1 MKPDPKI
8 HATPRPIRV
17 AYLLEDGLDAHAWLD
32 AIFAECFGRHGGRQS
47 LIIPVADGVISERY
61 KEWLRFLDPDFV
73 LLLTYDN
80 QALVPVLVDLLAD
93 TTILERKR
101 DREAMEKHPSVRV
114 DAPGLTALSWLPY
127 LKIVSSFL
135 RAKPDFILDRYPA
148 WADDGFIGDNFGTLN
163 DSVNPFPV
171 HKQLGVR
178 GLILTPKDAP
188 ANRWHFGTVEADE
201 VLDGY
206 DVIDRMSKNSSIATL
221 GQLSNLYSQQYR
233 TEHPWTKGFCLVVGD
248 NFEDRIS
255 CWNAGLLFDDA
266 QNQTFKTMRVP
277 AAIRSDEIRTGQIAN
292 FLRLRNWIGG
302 GNGPTRVVVR
312 SHSLG
317 TADVQE
323 FIEQLRKITM
333 SNVDFSVIESLDDCI
348 PPDMKQIYPAYHFG
362 NPPPPTAETAIRD
375 AMTIVTVPEPMHLG
389 YCAGMHPIF
398 SQGCW
403 FVDLEIDRLYDN
415 SRFAN
420 IREKWML
427 PSRPQLIRQ
436 FCGTTS
442 ARLLRHGSIS
452 VRADIIKRDV
462 EVKQPEDGNIF
473 YAILSDT
480 PHYLYQ
486 DMRTSTVNAVAY
498 KHSVLSDKGR
508 YLQGMLG
515 MFGSLSGF
523 EEVLSNHFWR
533 SQFENMAAPAQEQQ
547 EEVIRDLKLRMKATD
562 GTLQIN
568 DDAGWQKLAERI
580 IQISSRLRV
589 PRQKTRYSKLFEAWK
604 VELNAAIDA
613 DGNLKGRRDEILAE
627 APDDLKRSLSFL
639 LERGVFY
646 RGHEWS
652 CRHCLHRNWVS
663 VDFLKDIMQCEV
675 CREDHQ
681 LPIDVALDFRLNEFF
696 ATCLREHDTITV
708 AWALSALR
716 EKSKSCFIFAPQ
728 TALYRDYPENQRDKP
743 DRELDVVCIV
753 DGKFVIGEVKASVVK
768 IAKSDI
774 EDLALAAQEL
784 GADVAILMAM
794 TGDHGLMD
802 EKKQQLRA
810 LLPVT
815 IEIKSLVSDWGDAP
829 SSYL

>member
-8 HATPRPIRV
+8 QATPRPVRV

-47 LIIPVADGVISERY
+47 LIVPVVNGVISVRY

-73 LLLTYDN
+73 LALTYDN
-80 QALVPVLVDLLAD
+80 QALTPGLVDLLAD
-93 TTILERKR
+93 TTISERKR
-101 DREAMEKHPSVRV
+101 NRDKVEKHPRVEV
-114 DAPGLTALSWLPY
+114 DATGLTALSWLPF
-127 LKIVSSFL
+127 LKIVSGMY
-135 RAKPDFILDRYPA
+135 RVTPEFILDRYPA

-163 DSVNPFPV
+163 GSVNQFPV

-201 VLDGY
+201 VQDGY
-206 DVIDRMSKNSSIATL
+206 DVIDRMSKESGIVTL

-248 NFEDRIS
+248 SFEDRIS
-255 CWNAGLLFDDA
+255 CWNAGLLFGDA
-266 QNQTFKTMRVP
+266 QNQTFKTMRIP

-302 GNGPTRVVVR
+302 SNGPARIVVR
-312 SHSLG
+312 SYSLG

-333 SNVDFSVIESLDDCI
+333 SHVDFSVIESIDDCI
-348 PPDMKQIYPAYHFG
+348 PPDMKHIYPAYHFG
-362 NPPPPTAETAIRD
+362 NPPPSTTETAIRD
-375 AMTIVTVPEPMHLG
+375 ATTIVTVPEPMQLG

-403 FVDLEIDRLYDN
+403 FVDLEIDRLNDN
-415 SRFAN
+415 SRFSN

-427 PSRPQLIRQ
+427 PSRPQLVRQ
-436 FCGTTS
+436 FCGNTS
-442 ARLLRHGSIS
+442 ARLTRHGNIS
-452 VRADIIKRDV
+452 VQADIIKRVV
-462 EVKQPEDGNIF
+462 EFKQPEDSDIF
-473 YAILSDT
+473 YHILNDR
-480 PHYLYQ
+480 PHHSYS
-486 DMRTSTVNAVAY
+486 DMRTHSVKDVAY
-498 KHSVLSDKGR
+498 KYSVLSDKGR

-523 EEVLSNHFWR
+523 EAVLSNHFWR
-533 SQFENMAAPAQEQQ
+533 SQFENMATPAQEQQ
-547 EEVIRDLKLRMKATD
+547 AEVVRDLKLRMKATN

-580 IQISSRLRV
+580 IQISNRLRV
-589 PRQKTRYSKLFEAWK
+589 PRQKTRYSKLLEAWK

-613 DGNLKGRRDEILAE
+613 DGNLKDRRDEILAE
-627 APDDLKRSLSFL
+627 AQDDLKRSLSFL
-639 LERGVFY
+639 LECGVFY

-652 CRHCLHRNWVS
+652 CRHCLHRNWVG
-663 VDFLKDIMQCEV
+663 VDYLKDMMQCEV

-716 EKSKSCFIFAPQ
+716 EKSKNCFIFAPQ
-728 TALYRDYPENQRDKP
+728 TALYRDYPENQGVKP

-753 DGKFVIGEVKASVVK
+753 DGKFVIGEVKPSVVK
-768 IAKSDI
+768 IEKSDI
-774 EDLALAAQEL
+774 EDLASAAQKL

-794 TGDHGLMD
+794 SGDPGMMD
-802 EKKQQLRA
+802 KKVQQLRA

-815 IEIKSLVSDWGDAP
+815 IETKGLVSDWDDAP